1 MSFIR
6 IKSLLWHNWYY
17 QKRSLE
23 AWVDVFW
30 WSTIAIVVF
39 WLIALYFAQNEAVKT
54 QIILLGIL
62 FWEIPRVAQ
71 LSISLGVLRDV
82 WSRNLSNLFTTPLSV
97 GEFLVAQMI
106 VGFLKSF
113 SVFIIISVIAFVVYD
128 FSIYRLGLELPIHFI
143 NLLVFSWSAGM
154 VITALI
160 FRYGNKIQAF
170 AWSLFFLLQ
179 PVAAVFYPIEVMPKF
194 MQKIALL
201 LPLTYV
207 FEGARQKLF
216 TGVTNVDYILIAI
229 VGNIIYFVI
238 AYIYFIKM
246 FKRAR
251 ESGMF
256 ARLEA

>member
-39 WLIALYFAQNEAVKT
+39 GLIALYFAQNEAVKT

-97 GEFLVAQMI
+97 GEFLAAQMI

-143 NLLVFSWSAGM
+143 NL
-154 VITALI
+154 
-160 FRYGNKIQAF
+160 R
-170 AWSLFFLLQ
+170 LFFLLQ
-179 PVAAVFYPIEVMPKF
+179 PVAAVFYPTEVMPKF